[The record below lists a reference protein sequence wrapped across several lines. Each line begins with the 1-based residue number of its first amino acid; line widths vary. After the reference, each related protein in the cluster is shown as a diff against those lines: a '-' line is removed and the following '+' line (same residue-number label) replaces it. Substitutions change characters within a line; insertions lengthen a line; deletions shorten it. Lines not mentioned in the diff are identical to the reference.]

1 MLLLGTRTNPK
12 MKRHVVAICA
22 GALVGAVCGWFAPEL
37 HGLPVQ
43 DASLRGALAGKYA
56 LVVASMAYLVS
67 MYLVMRRRAIDRWMR
82 RG

>member
-1 MLLLGTRTNPK
+1 
-12 MKRHVVAICA
+12 MKRYLVAICA

-37 HGLPVQ
+37 HGLPIQ
-43 DASLRGALAGKYA
+43 DASVRGALAGKYA